1 MVVLDLRAAGDSLA
15 ILTRRIARMTLARIF
30 AALALSGAAAATP
43 ASASTPAYIAAAVAS
58 PLRPAGDHARDAAQR
73 AADVLAFAGVKPGDR
88 VADFWPAPPY
98 STRLLSLVVGER
110 GHVYGIVPAKQARE
124 MPGMTPELTTD
135 LAAFR
140 NVTLLVQPFD
150 AFASPEAL
158 DVVWM
163 GKIYHDLPNVPEMGV
178 VDTAAMNRAIF
189 KALKPGG
196 TYIVIDHSGGAGS
209 GFLDTSADNAR
220 RRHRIDPQVVKAQA
234 LAAGFTLVAESRLLA
249 NAADDHTQ
257 SVFAPAMRDR
267 SDRFVFKFRKPSKPL
282 L

>member
-1 MVVLDLRAAGDSLA
+1 MIV
-15 ILTRRIARMTLARIF
+15 ARIV
-30 AALALSGAAAATP
+30 AGLALALALAAVPAAAST
-43 ASASTPAYIAAAVAS
+43 ASYIAAAVAS
-58 PLRPAGDHARDAAQR
+58 PLRPAQDQARDAAQK
-73 AADVLAFAGVKPGDR
+73 AAEVLAFAGVRPGDK

-110 GHVYGIVPAKQARE
+110 GKVYAIVPAKQARE
-124 MPGMTPELTTD
+124 MPGMMPDLKSD
-135 LAAFR
+135 LASFK
-140 NVTLLVQPFD
+140 NVTLLVQSFD

-196 TYIVIDHSGGAGS
+196 IYIVIDHSGGAGS
-209 GFLDTSADNAR
+209 GYLDTSADNAK
-220 RRHRIDPQVVKAQA
+220 RRHRIDPEVVKAQA
-234 LAAGFTLVAESRLLA
+234 LAAGFTLIGESRLLA
-249 NAADDHTQ
+249 NGADDHTQ
-257 SVFAPAMRDR
+257 SVFTPAMRDK
-267 SDRFVFKFRKPSKPL
+267 SDRFVFKFQRPAKPL